1 MGGRVVNSALA
12 RPNDFSAAAIID
24 VSDSAS
30 AHCGVR
36 LHCDEIWP
44 SRWRMDRLL
53 VASPVPARVSADPDG
68 GRHAEPR
75 HPVEHIAPDL
85 CLGLLIGQ
93 SSGLKSPTDDGL
105 VAKHRCF
112 NQTPAIVT

>member
-53 VASPVPARVSADPDG
+53 VASPVPARRNLS
-68 GRHAEPR
+68 
-75 HPVEHIAPDL
+75 IDL
-85 CLGLLIGQ
+85 VKQI
-93 SSGLKSPTDDGL
+93 
-105 VAKHRCF
+105 RCF
-112 NQTPAIVT
+112 RDGASIVQRQFHRPCCTDRLGGVLGWIAKRTIPPPS